1 MSGRWPV
8 VSGQAGFFWLAG
20 TVNLRLCVGL
30 VSTLSGRNWKARRQA
45 IWMRRVTGKPGLTE
59 EGGA

>member
-1 MSGRWPV
+1 MSGQW
-8 VSGQAGFFWLAG
+8 SGRLFWLAG

-30 VSTLSGRNWKARRQA
+30 VLPLWQKLESRRGA
-45 IWMRRVTGKPGLTE
+45 ISMRRVTGKPGLTE